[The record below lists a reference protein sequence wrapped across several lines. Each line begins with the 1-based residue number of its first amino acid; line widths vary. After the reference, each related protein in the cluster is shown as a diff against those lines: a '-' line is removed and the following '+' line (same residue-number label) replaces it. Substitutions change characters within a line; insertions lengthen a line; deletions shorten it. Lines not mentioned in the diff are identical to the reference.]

1 MAYADYAY
9 YTNIYK
15 GASVPESAFDAVA
28 ERASEIL
35 DSLTFGRITDDWI
48 DDDGVKK
55 ACCAIAERQYT
66 ADQRGGADVRS
77 ESVGSYSVTYADGGG
92 TNAKNAAIAARYL
105 AGTGLLY
112 RGLP

>member
-15 GASVPESAFDAVA
+15 GASVPESVFDTAA

-35 DSLTFGRITDDWI
+35 DSLTFGRITGDWI
-48 DDDGVKK
+48 DDDSVKK

-66 ADQRGGADVRS
+66 ADQRGADVKS

-92 TNAKNAAIAARYL
+92 TNAKNVAIATRYL